1 MLTDERKEDIKTK
14 LGALI
19 SPSKDEQSVDVMID
33 LVTTKVFNKLKA
45 KKQSV
50 EEYPKELDYLIVDLV
65 VARYN
70 RVGAEGMTAEA
81 MGNKSNSYV
90 ENFENKEI
98 ESAIDDYINSLD
110 DKIRSSNQYGDFLF
124 L

>member
-1 MLTDERKEDIKTK
+1 VLTDERKEDIKTK

-110 DKIRSSNQYGDFLF
+110 DEIRSSNQYGDFLF